1 MAGATGDQIRETF
14 LRFFAERGHLIVP
27 SSSLIAPKE
36 SGLIFTTA
44 GVDQFLP
51 YMLGHAEP
59 PRRRL
64 ASIQKV
70 FRTTDIDEV
79 GDDIHNT
86 FFDMLGNW
94 SIGDYF
100 KEDAVAYAWELST
113 GDLGLERDR
122 ISVTVHPDDDVTPGL
137 WRRIGLPDA
146 RIVPLAKNWWPE
158 EGAIGPCGPDTELFY
173 DRGPAVG
180 CQRPTCGPDC
190 DCGRFVEFWNVV
202 FMQYNRDAAGNLHPL
217 PKANVDTGMGLD
229 RMACLLQDVRTNY
242 ETDRFRPILDRAAAI
257 AHVSYGA
264 DAGHDRSLRIIAD
277 HLRGVTFLLA
287 DNVRPGNEGRG
298 YVLRRLIRR
307 AVRHGVLL
315 DIGEPFLADLAS
327 VVIRIYGAAYPELPQ
342 RAERIR
348 QVLTDE
354 EQRFSATLQ
363 AGMAA
368 FERLAHEVERRGDR
382 VLPGERVFRLYDSQG
397 LPLEV
402 VQELAAE
409 RNLGVDVA
417 GFETEMAR
425 QVASGKRDYRRRSTG
440 AVGETASGAIAAL
453 PPTEFTGYTELE
465 TEATVLRLVCDGQP
479 VGRVEPG
486 KRLAVI
492 LDRSPFYVQSG
503 GQVADT
509 GELRA
514 GDALVNVEEL
524 ERLPSGVVLHTGTL
538 AGGELHEGDAVT
550 AVVDRRR
557 RADTRRNHTATHLL
571 HRALREHLGEHVEQA
586 GSVVAPDH
594 LSFDFTHGS
603 RLAAEELQAVE
614 RDVNEQIT
622 LDVPVTTAIKPLAEA
637 RAEGAMA
644 LFGEK
649 YGDMVRV
656 VSVDGYSKEL
666 CGGTHVQ
673 QSGEIGPFF
682 IVAESGIGAG
692 VRRIE
697 ALTGLSAVAYARQ
710 QAWLLDDLARQF
722 KTAPSELPQ
731 RVQALQQDLE
741 ELRRKL
747 QAAEREQLQR
757 EAERLAGHA
766 VAANGFR
773 VVAEQVRAD
782 QTAGLRQLAD
792 DLLDR
797 LQPVVVLLA
806 APGNGRTQLLAAVSP
821 DLTKAGQDAG
831 RLVKELAKRSG
842 GGGGGGNPRMATG
855 SSSVPG
861 GVPAALSSLRDDLVR
876 A

>member
-1 MAGATGDQIRETF
+1 MAGLTGDQIRETF
-14 LRFFAERGHLIVP
+14 LRFFSERGHLVVP
-27 SSSLIAPKE
+27 SASLIAPKE
-36 SGLIFTTA
+36 SGLIFTSA

-51 YMLGHAEP
+51 YMLGHVEP

-70 FRTTDIDEV
+70 FRTTDIEAV

-100 KEDAVAYAWELST
+100 KAEAVAYAWELST
-113 GDLGLERDR
+113 GGLGLDRDR

-137 WRRIGLPDA
+137 WRQLGLPDE
-146 RIVPLAKNWWPE
+146 RIVTLAKNWWPE
-158 EGAIGPCGPDTELFY
+158 AGAIGPCGPDTEMFY
-173 DRGPAVG
+173 DRGEAFG
-180 CQRPTCGPDC
+180 CDRPTCGPDC

-202 FMQYNRDAAGNLHPL
+202 FMQYNRDAAGNLQPL

-229 RMACLLQDVRTNY
+229 RMAVILQNVRTNY
-242 ETDRFRPILDRAAAI
+242 ETDRFRPVLDRVATI
-257 AHVSYGA
+257 ARLTYGA
-264 DAGHDRSLRIIAD
+264 NASHDRSLRIISD
-277 HLRGVTFLLA
+277 HIRGVTFLLA

-315 DIGEPFLADLAS
+315 GVTEPFLADLGS
-327 VVIRIYGAAYPELPQ
+327 VVIRHYSAAYPELSQ

-363 AGMAA
+363 VGMAT
-368 FERLAHEVERRGDR
+368 FERLAHDVERRDER
-382 VLPGERVFRLYDSQG
+382 VLPGERIFRLYDSQG

-409 RNLGVDVA
+409 RGLSVDVA

-425 QVASGKRDYRRRSTG
+425 QVASGKRDYRRRSSG
-440 AVGETASGAIAAL
+440 AVGETASRAIATL

-465 TEATVLRLVCDGQP
+465 TEATVLRLLIDGEAA
-479 VGRVEPG
+479 GAAEPG
-486 KRLAVI
+486 QRLSVV

-514 GDALVNVEEL
+514 GDALINVEEL
-524 ERLPSGVVLHTGTL
+524 EKLPSGVVLHTGTL
-538 AGGELHEGDAVT
+538 EGGELHEGDAIT
-550 AVVDRRR
+550 AYVDQER
-557 RADTRRNHTATHLL
+557 RAAVRRNHTATHLL
-571 HRALREHLGEHVEQA
+571 HRALRQHLGEHVEQA

-603 RLAAEELQAVE
+603 RLSAEELHAVE
-614 RDVNEQIT
+614 RDINQHIGRN
-622 LDVPVTTAIKPLAEA
+622 LPVTTVIKLLAEA

-649 YGDMVRV
+649 YGESVRV
-656 VSVDGYSKEL
+656 VTVEGYSKEL
-666 CGGTHVQ
+666 CGGTHVGQ
-673 QSGEIGPFF
+673 IGEIGPFF
-682 IVAESGIGAG
+682 VVAESGIGAG

-697 ALTGLSAVAYARQ
+697 AVTGLAAVAYTRRQ
-710 QAWLLDDLARQF
+710 TQILDDLARQF
-722 KTAPSELPQ
+722 KAAPTELPQ
-731 RVQALQQDLE
+731 RVQALEHELE
-741 ELRRKL
+741 ELRQKV
-747 QAAEREQLQR
+747 QSAEREQRRR
-757 EAERLAGHA
+757 EAERLAGRA
-766 VAANGFR
+766 VAAGSFR
-773 VVAEQVRAD
+773 VVAEQVTTD
-782 QTAGLRQLAD
+782 QAAGLRQLAD

-797 LQPVVVLLA
+797 LQPAVILLA
-806 APGNGRTQLLAAVSP
+806 APSNGRAQLLAAVSP
-821 DLTKAGQDAG
+821 ELTKDGQDAG

-855 SSSVPG
+855 SSSVPT
-861 GVPAALSSLRDDLVR
+861 GVVAALTALRDELVKG
-876 A
+876 